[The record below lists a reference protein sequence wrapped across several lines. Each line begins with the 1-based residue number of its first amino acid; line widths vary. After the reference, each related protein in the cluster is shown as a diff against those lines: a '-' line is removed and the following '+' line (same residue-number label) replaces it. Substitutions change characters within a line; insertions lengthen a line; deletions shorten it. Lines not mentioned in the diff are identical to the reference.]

1 MKVNN
6 VEEEFTREDIEIARA
21 VKSTYNCGMSRIALR
36 NPEPVKYKGVRIDIF
51 SKPKSASARIVIRS
65 LKFEYAIQVWIKAA
79 LISAKNPSDMLYYWW
94 LHWKD
99 TDRPFRIIEYSNFY
113 RDITVEQLLSGFW
126 QLLEQVANSGDIKV
140 CEGYNITGEGMGS
153 TGPNAKCVVI
163 LSEEKVYDSSTT
175 IKDVYN
181 YNFDKTPVSFS
192 WEDIKDYYCEMTLNQ
207 LRLTMPKELH
217 MHTFVDDILFKAAR
231 DWDLDLIDIALQRG
245 ANINALNEYGSS
257 ALGCAVD
264 FFNFH
269 GMSLDKEYTFD
280 EEQKIKED
288 NTKECKTMVD
298 YLLSKGADINLF
310 GFGGMTPLTCAY
322 YARSAEMT
330 KFLLERGAN
339 PNTNGYLDDCQYWP
353 LLKNVRCTILDVIDD
368 LLSDEYNDE
377 EKEIEQIIRDAGGR
391 QYMWDFTPWDYENVG
406 KYVIRL
412 TPSTNDEKVFVDNSN
427 WKIGDI
433 QSVTI
438 EDAIGSQS
446 IIQLP
451 EVPGFRQW
459 NKDFQDNISNITY
472 DWQSWKRRGLSIAKQ
487 IAECLP
493 DSVAFFYLRDND
505 EVMQKELYDG
515 RLYFSHNGDY
525 IRIK

>member
-1 MKVNN
+1 MVKIMN
-6 VEEEFTREDIEIARA
+6 VEDIFTREDIEIARK
-21 VKSTYNCGMSRIALR
+21 VTCTYDCGMSRIALKAPDQR
-36 NPEPVKYKGVRIDIF
+36 YLLHTSPFKEPQCSSTVIDY
-51 SKPKSASARIVIRS
+51 RT
-65 LKFEYAIQVWIKAA
+65 LKFEYAVQVWIKAA
-79 LISAKNPSDMLYYWW
+79 MISAKNPSDMLYYWW
-94 LHWKD
+94 LGWKD
-99 TDRPFRIIEYSNFY
+99 TDGPFREIEYHNFY
-113 RDITVEQLLSGFW
+113 RDITVEHLLEGFW
-126 QLLEQVANSGDIKV
+126 LLLKQIADSGEISV
-140 CEGYNITGEGMGS
+140 CEGFNVRNDGVGD
-153 TGPNAKCVVI
+153 TGPNAKYIVI
-163 LSEEKVYDSSTT
+163 LDRKDSRNMWKEIADIYSYGYNKSKVSY
-175 IKDVYN
+175 
-181 YNFDKTPVSFS
+181 S
-192 WEDIKDYYCEMTLNQ
+192 WDDIKDFFCEMTLNQ
-207 LRLTMPKELH
+207 LRLTMPEKLH
-217 MHTFVDDILFKAAR
+217 MHTLVDDLLFKGAS
-231 DWDLDLIDIALQRG
+231 DWDISLIDFALEHG
-245 ANINALNEYGSS
+245 ANIHALSKYGSS
-257 ALGCAVD
+257 VLQNAVD

-269 GMSLDKEYTFD
+269 GMSTDKEYSD
-280 EEQKIKED
+280 EEKRHIKEE
-288 NTKECKTMVD
+288 NTDKCKKIVD

-310 GFGGMTPLTCAY
+310 GYGGMTPLTCAY

-459 NKDFQDNISNITY
+459 NKNFQDNISNITY

-505 EVMQKELYDG
+505 EFMQKELYDG